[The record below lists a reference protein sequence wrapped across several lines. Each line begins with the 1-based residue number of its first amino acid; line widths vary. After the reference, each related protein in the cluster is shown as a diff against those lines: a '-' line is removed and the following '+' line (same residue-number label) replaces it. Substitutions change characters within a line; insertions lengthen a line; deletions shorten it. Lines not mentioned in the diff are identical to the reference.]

1 MQYAYVSK
9 NLLFYLNEY
18 SNSYKIGY
26 VLRRDLARSVKYEWE
41 QVRPRLQNEMARGET
56 TTEHTIRLAI
66 DDLFVKNNTD
76 NSWTKMNIES
86 VFFIVFSVLW
96 VVLT

>member
-26 VLRRDLARSVKYEWE
+26 VLRRDLARSVKYE
-41 QVRPRLQNEMARGET
+41 
-56 TTEHTIRLAI
+56 
-66 DDLFVKNNTD
+66 
-76 NSWTKMNIES
+76 
-86 VFFIVFSVLW
+86 
-96 VVLT
+96 